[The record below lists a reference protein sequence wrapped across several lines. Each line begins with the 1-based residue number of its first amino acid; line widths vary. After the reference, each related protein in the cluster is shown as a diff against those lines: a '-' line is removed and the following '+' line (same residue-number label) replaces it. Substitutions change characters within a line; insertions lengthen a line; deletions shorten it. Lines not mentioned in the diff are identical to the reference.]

1 MRGKIEKNPI
11 TFFTYKNQRIE
22 YKVFCYPLE
31 VIEETNDWPEKKERS
46 RMWIN
51 ISEIESKI
59 KNQKLRRVFKRF
71 RIFMEKNERK
81 F

>member
-1 MRGKIEKNPI
+1 
-11 TFFTYKNQRIE
+11 
-22 YKVFCYPLE
+22 
-31 VIEETNDWPEKKERS
+31 
-46 RMWIN
+46 MWIN

-71 RIFMEKNERK
+71 RISMEKNERK